1 MDCLNPLHLCLPF
14 KKLFLFLSG
23 ENLFLCTL
31 QNNEKSVF
39 SNFEVFLYFFSH
51 KPFMCCEKQCLY
63 NWLMASLRNKRVIS
77 NKILGQ
83 ICLGPLVRVTQTSEE
98 FQCCLQ
104 KRDGAELFLTTDSF
118 GMFMAGPLLM
128 LICIVLVRQSCLSE
142 SVI

>member
-1 MDCLNPLHLCLPF
+1 
-14 KKLFLFLSG
+14 
-23 ENLFLCTL
+23 
-31 QNNEKSVF
+31 
-39 SNFEVFLYFFSH
+39 
-51 KPFMCCEKQCLY
+51 MCSEKQCLY
-63 NWLMASLRNKRVIS
+63 NWLMASLRNKCVIS

-104 KRDGAELFLTTDSF
+104 KRDGAELFPTTDSF

-128 LICIVLVRQSCLSE
+128 LICLVLVRQSCLSE